1 MKDEAT
7 KPLHSRAVKPG
18 QTQSIRIK
26 ANQTKS
32 NQIKPAARLACPEIG
47 QFDAERGRRK
57 AAYSKLAKPNQ
68 TGSNRVKP
76 RFVPRNRVTSRRSL
90 AVPSQVKPSQTQFK
104 VNQTK
109 SNQIKPARGKY
120 LWHMDLHRIGM
131 EFGWVLGLPRMDANR
146 RQSIQATT
154 RSNPVKPN
162 QGESNQIKPNQT
174 CEVEAPM
181 PQGVA
186 QKRNGVRRDF

>member
-1 MKDEAT
+1 MKQPSHFTAAQSN
-7 KPLHSRAVKPG
+7 PVKPS
-18 QTQSIRIK
+18 QSGSRQIK
-26 ANQTKS
+26 PNQTKS
-32 NQIKPAARLACPEIG
+32 NLRRGWRVPKLDNSMRKEVGGRQPIQNWPNQIKP
-47 QFDAERGRRK
+47 
-57 AAYSKLAKPNQ
+57 
-68 TGSNRVKP
+68 SNRVKP

-90 AVPSQVKPSQTQFK
+90 AVPSQVKPSQTQSK

>member
-1 MKDEAT
+1 MNQRISAFLAFTHSNFTQTRSNPVNPDQGKSNQIKPNQTCGAVGVSRNWTIRCGKRSEEGSLFKTGQT
-7 KPLHSRAVKPG
+7 KSNRVKPG
-18 QTQSIRIK
+18 QTQVCSK
-26 ANQTKS
+26 KS
-32 NQIKPAARLACPEIG
+32 SYVSTE
-47 QFDAERGRRK
+47 
-57 AAYSKLAKPNQ
+57 
-68 TGSNRVKP
+68 
-76 RFVPRNRVTSRRSL
+76 SRRTVSG
-90 AVPSQVKPSQTQFK
+90 QTQSK